1 VFFLLGVVSYYS
13 YMWGIN
19 VNFNDMS
26 KSNYIP
32 MYRSTF
38 CSLSGMLALGLF
50 IHNAIITIVA
60 NNKYQENN
68 VSSFIGYLRFLK
80 VGS

>member
-1 VFFLLGVVSYYS
+1 
-13 YMWGIN
+13 
-19 VNFNDMS
+19 
-26 KSNYIP
+26 
-32 MYRSTF
+32 MYRNSF

-68 VSSFIGYLRFLK
+68 VSPDFQILK
-80 VGS
+80 WFYD